1 MNHRERGVNASE
13 RGVNR
18 GLAAYAGAVTAQRE
32 REPTPADPA
41 PQDTHAAAGL
51 VAPLVL
57 GLLPVAPTPGE
68 LHAELARIGI
78 HASSDT
84 VDDWL
89 GWLSELGLV
98 RIGGHASG
106 PGGGQAQ
113 YVATTLGQRVAG
125 AGLAGRPELVP
136 GLRELEALRG
146 DLLAT
151 IAHELRTPLT
161 AVRTSIGL
169 LLDPGLDPSP
179 EERQR
184 LLITIGRSTDR
195 MQRLLEDLLDLARF
209 RAGKIRLAR
218 RRIDARDLAQDALMP
233 IEPLAAMREQR
244 LEMTLPDQ
252 PVMIDA
258 DRRRLEQALLNLL
271 SNASKF
277 GPPGSVVGLALDGA
291 EGNARF
297 EVRDSGPGISLED
310 QARLFE
316 RFFVGEGDRAGG
328 VGLGL
333 PTALAIAQ
341 AHGGGIEVDS
351 VPGAGSRFSLVVPL
365 ARARKPRRA
374 APQHRT
380 NR

>member
-1 MNHRERGVNASE
+1 
-13 RGVNR
+13 
-18 GLAAYAGAVTAQRE
+18 VTAETE
-32 REPTPADPA
+32 RDAKPRGPDSG
-41 PQDTHAAAGL
+41 AGL

-57 GLLPVAPTPGE
+57 GLLPVAPSPGE

-78 HASSDT
+78 HASPDT
-84 VDDWL
+84 VNDWL

-98 RIGGHASG
+98 RVGGHVPGSG
-106 PGGGQAQ
+106 AGAQ
-113 YVATTLGQRVAG
+113 YVATTLGQRVAT

-136 GLRELEALRG
+136 GLRELESLRG

-209 RAGKIRLAR
+209 RAGKIQLNR
-218 RRIDARDLAQDALMP
+218 RRIDARELAQEALLP
-233 IEPLAAMREQR
+233 LEPLAAMRDQR

-252 PVMIDA
+252 PLMIDA

-271 SNASKF
+271 SNANKF
-277 GPPGSVVGLALDGA
+277 GPPGSVVGLTLGRV
-291 EGNARF
+291 GGKARF
-297 EVRDSGPGISLED
+297 EVRDSGPGISAED

-316 RFFVGEGDRAGG
+316 RFFVGEGDRSGG

-341 AHGGGIEVDS
+341 AHGGSIEVDS
-351 VPGAGSRFSLVVPL
+351 APGAGSRFSLVVPL
-365 ARARKPRRA
+365 ARERQPRRA
-374 APQHRT
+374 ARQKGRD
-380 NR
+380 R